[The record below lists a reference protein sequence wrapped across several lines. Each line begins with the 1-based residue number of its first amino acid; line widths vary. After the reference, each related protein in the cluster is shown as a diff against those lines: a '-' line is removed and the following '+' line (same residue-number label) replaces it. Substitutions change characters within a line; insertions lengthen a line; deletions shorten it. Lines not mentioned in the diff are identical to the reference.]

1 MRHRWWVAAIA
12 GLLLVMPCAWGQDGI
27 KFFALD
33 QIRPG
38 LRGVGRTVFAGDKI
52 DEFQVEI
59 LGVLKN
65 AIAPKQDLIL
75 ARLSGGPLEST
86 GVIAGMS
93 GSPVYI
99 DGKLVG
105 AVALGFPFAKEA
117 IAAIT
122 PIEQMVRVVPGPAS
136 PAATA
141 AASVGFASSGDGG
154 PEHRG
159 PAGGTSSARPLELRR
174 AGTGF
179 RIVPGPD
186 GSHDT
191 ARLVPDQEAEPPWK
205 RFLAMNSGTGGES
218 FASPLQLAL
227 PLRFGGF
234 PSEVIQSYA
243 PVFRSMGFEPMAGGI
258 LSGSP
263 TDLKA
268 GDPTAEAGASS
279 IEPGAMISL
288 FLVSG
293 DLNLNADCTVTYR
306 QGNDIYAC
314 GHRLLLAGPAAIPFG
329 LSRVLATVSSLA
341 SSFKLDAPGQP
352 VGSIRQDRFSA
363 IYGVVG
369 DQAAMIPVHLHLDST
384 LNTKQD
390 YHYQLIQD
398 PFLSPFLLNLAVVST
413 LGSTER
419 MVGPSTLEVKG
430 EIRLSSGDPVEIE
443 DVVSADI
450 NAASG
455 AGFAVSTPLSY
466 VLASGFP
473 NLVVKG
479 IEVSIVSRDELR
491 TATLEQVWSTK
502 SEVRP
507 GDHVEVTAVLRT
519 PSGESVAQKIP
530 IDIPESVTDKQLSL
544 VVGSGHTINALENRM
559 TPLSSPPRDLRQLVR
574 ALNRL
579 RRNNRLYALLMAPQ
593 RSFVLH
599 GAEYPSPP
607 PSLIQTL
614 MADPAAASSLTFSG
628 TSVVGDFETKP
639 SPYTIRGEKTVLLKV
654 VTTGS

>member
-12 GLLLVMPCAWGQDGI
+12 GLLLATPCASGQDGV
-27 KFFALD
+27 KFFPLD
-33 QIRPG
+33 QVRAG

-122 PIEQMVRVVPGPAS
+122 PIEQMVRVVPGPAA

-141 AASVGFASSGDGG
+141 AASVGVASSEGGG
-154 PEHRG
+154 PEPRG
-159 PAGGTSSARPLELRR
+159 PAG
-174 AGTGF
+174 GTGF

-186 GSHDT
+186 GSRDT
-191 ARLVPDQEAEPPWK
+191 ARLIPDQEAEPPWK
-205 RFLAMNSGTGGES
+205 RFLAMNSGAGGES

-352 VGSIRQDRFSA
+352 VGSIRQD
-363 IYGVVG
+363 
-369 DQAAMIPVHLHLDST
+369 
-384 LNTKQD
+384 
-390 YHYQLIQD
+390 
-398 PFLSPFLLNLAVVST
+398 
-413 LGSTER
+413 
-419 MVGPSTLEVKG
+419 
-430 EIRLSSGDPVEIE
+430 
-443 DVVSADI
+443 
-450 NAASG
+450 
-455 AGFAVSTPLSY
+455 
-466 VLASGFP
+466 
-473 NLVVKG
+473 
-479 IEVSIVSRDELR
+479 
-491 TATLEQVWSTK
+491 
-502 SEVRP
+502 
-507 GDHVEVTAVLRT
+507 
-519 PSGESVAQKIP
+519 
-530 IDIPESVTDKQLSL
+530 
-544 VVGSGHTINALENRM
+544 
-559 TPLSSPPRDLRQLVR
+559 
-574 ALNRL
+574 
-579 RRNNRLYALLMAPQ
+579 
-593 RSFVLH
+593 
-599 GAEYPSPP
+599 
-607 PSLIQTL
+607 
-614 MADPAAASSLTFSG
+614 
-628 TSVVGDFETKP
+628 
-639 SPYTIRGEKTVLLKV
+639 
-654 VTTGS
+654 